1 MDEGTGRDDGTAV
14 GEGTDVDEGADL
26 DPQRAAL
33 ILQEA
38 RQKAR
43 QELIV
48 KAPAL
53 FVIWGLVY
61 LIGYGAIWLS
71 VRGQRPYQ
79 APSGLALTGMF
90 VLALAALA
98 VTASITSRARSGITG
113 ASGTRMFVYYMSVG
127 AGVLAVIIVNSELAQ
142 DHASPHVLAFVGA
155 AGPILVT
162 GLAVSALAVVMRRWP
177 YLALGAWLI
186 AAAAVSGLAGP
197 ASVWGILSLA
207 VSAGF
212 LGSAAVQIALRRS

>member
-1 MDEGTGRDDGTAV
+1 M
-14 GEGTDVDEGADL
+14 
-26 DPQRAAL
+26 
-33 ILQEA
+33 
-38 RQKAR
+38 
-43 QELIV
+43 

-79 APSGLALTGMF
+79 APSGLALTGML
-90 VLALAALA
+90 VLAMAALA

-162 GLAVSALAVVMRRWP
+162 GLAVSALSAVMRRWS
-177 YLALGAWLI
+177 YLAPRCVADRRGGSQRPRGSSGGVGNPVAGRLSRLPGLGCRADG
-186 AAAAVSGLAGP
+186 AEAVMSDETRPGHSRGRP
-197 ASVWGILSLA
+197 GC
-207 VSAGF
+207 
-212 LGSAAVQIALRRS
+212 GSWSRWQR

>member
-1 MDEGTGRDDGTAV
+1 MDEETRKN
-14 GEGTDVDEGADL
+14 EGTDVDEGANLDL
-26 DPQRAAL
+26 QRAAL

-53 FVIWGLVY
+53 FIIWGLVY

-79 APSGLALTGMF
+79 APSGLALTGLF

-127 AGVLAVIIVNSELAQ
+127 AGVLAVIILNAELAQ
-142 DHASPHVLAFVGA
+142 DHASTHMLAFVGA
-155 AGPILVT
+155 AGPILVV
-162 GLAVSALAVVMRRWP
+162 GLAVSALGAVMRRWP
-177 YLALGAWLI
+177 YLALGVWLI
-186 AAAAVSGLAGP
+186 AAAAVSGFAGP
-197 ASVWGILSLA
+197 AAVWGILSLA
-207 VSAGF
+207 VSTGF